1 MGEGQDARVEEGK
14 QIEPGLSSLKRARKD
29 RQKGKRDRGFTE
41 VLKTKESKR
50 PDSECGKS
58 SKGGFKAGGS
68 RFVVLG
74 NVEGTEFEDGF
85 VQNNLNQK
93 VILSDITNSKLKN
106 KNKRVK
112 KGGEES
118 KKSSTSKGKF
128 VVRLK
133 DKMCEDIVALDKG
146 IKEHIKHPV
155 KFSIPNKG
163 VVTSVKGKSGGND
176 KDGFE
181 CQWIQE
187 KTINNKSNKGKL
199 QYFFKKPLDL
209 VDEEDNILDDP
220 RVLQQLHKDVISYKG
235 IITSNSEDIEPGG
248 DTTME
253 P

>member
-74 NVEGTEFEDGF
+74 NDEGTEFEDGF

-118 KKSSTSKGKF
+118 KKSSTSKG
-128 VVRLK
+128 
-133 DKMCEDIVALDKG
+133 
-146 IKEHIKHPV
+146 
-155 KFSIPNKG
+155 

-199 QYFFKKPLDL
+199 QYFFKKPLNL
-209 VDEEDNILDDP
+209 VDEEDSILDDP

-235 IITSNSEDIEPGG
+235 IITSSSEDIEPGG